1 MKTAREIENECLE
14 QDLLE
19 ETKRGLENLIDIGW
33 INPSEATNAIFADID
48 TALEI
53 IKGEHLK
60 P

>member
-33 INPSEATNAIFADID
+33 LNASEATNAIFEDID
-48 TALEI
+48 NALET
-53 IKGEHLK
+53 LK
-60 P
+60 E